1 MHCTVPAAAAFA
13 AIAISNP
20 HAFAGVVASYDVGT
34 GTSTST
40 IQVDFTNGNA
50 YQVTLRWDTAMNGFD
65 ALQAALPGVDFGF
78 GVGRFEEYANFGGE
92 SAAGRPFILNQPIV
106 ASGTAG
112 FSLSIQSALDRMAP
126 GFGGDGPETDIEAL
140 YQLVTGIG
148 FDADYE
154 YGNGDLWP
162 IENYWHYWTEVNG
175 QWEMAMFGASDRML
189 VDGSKDAWVFGSSDA
204 PQAVPA
210 PGAAEIGVV
219 CMWHRF
225 RRKRR

>member
-1 MHCTVPAAAAFA
+1 MHRTVSAAAAFA
-13 AIAISNP
+13 AIAISSS
-20 HAFAGVVASYDVGT
+20 HAFAGIVASYDVGT

-65 ALQAALPGVDFGF
+65 ALQAATSAITGAALAYDAYPFG
-78 GVGRFEEYANFGGE
+78 NF
-92 SAAGRPFILNQPIV
+92 
-106 ASGTAG
+106 
-112 FSLSIQSALDRMAP
+112 
-126 GFGGDGPETDIEAL
+126 
-140 YQLVTGIG
+140 VTGIG

-189 VDGSKDAWVFGSSDA
+189 VDGSKDAWVFGSSDV

>member
-34 GTSTST
+34 GASTST

-65 ALQAALPGVDFGF
+65 ALQAATSAITGAALAYDAYPFG
-78 GVGRFEEYANFGGE
+78 NF
-92 SAAGRPFILNQPIV
+92 
-106 ASGTAG
+106 
-112 FSLSIQSALDRMAP
+112 
-126 GFGGDGPETDIEAL
+126 
-140 YQLVTGIG
+140 VTGIG

-189 VDGSKDAWVFGSSDA
+189 ADGSKDAWVFGSSDV

-210 PGAAEIGVV
+210 PGAAEIGAV
-219 CMWHRF
+219 CMWHRI
-225 RRKRR
+225 RRRRR

>member
-1 MHCTVPAAAAFA
+1 MHRTVSAAAAFA
-13 AIAISNP
+13 AIAISSS
-20 HAFAGVVASYDVGT
+20 HAFAGIVASYDVGT
-34 GTSTST
+34 GASTST

-65 ALQAALPGVDFGF
+65 ALQAATSAITGAALAYDAYPFG
-78 GVGRFEEYANFGGE
+78 NF
-92 SAAGRPFILNQPIV
+92 
-106 ASGTAG
+106 
-112 FSLSIQSALDRMAP
+112 
-126 GFGGDGPETDIEAL
+126 
-140 YQLVTGIG
+140 VTGIG

-189 VDGSKDAWVFGSSDA
+189 VDGSKDAWVFGSSDV

-210 PGAAEIGVV
+210 PGATQIGVV

>member
-1 MHCTVPAAAAFA
+1 MHRTVSAAAAFA
-13 AIAISNP
+13 AIAISSS
-20 HAFAGVVASYDVGT
+20 HAFAGIVASYDVGT
-34 GTSTST
+34 GASTST

-65 ALQAALPGVDFGF
+65 ALQAATSAITGAALAYDAYPFG
-78 GVGRFEEYANFGGE
+78 NF
-92 SAAGRPFILNQPIV
+92 
-106 ASGTAG
+106 
-112 FSLSIQSALDRMAP
+112 
-126 GFGGDGPETDIEAL
+126 
-140 YQLVTGIG
+140 VTGIG

-189 VDGSKDAWVFGSSDA
+189 ADGSKDAWVFGSSDL

>member
-20 HAFAGVVASYDVGT
+20 HAFAGIVASYDVGT
-34 GTSTST
+34 GASTST

-65 ALQAALPGVDFGF
+65 ALQAATSAITGAALAYDAYPFG
-78 GVGRFEEYANFGGE
+78 NF
-92 SAAGRPFILNQPIV
+92 
-106 ASGTAG
+106 
-112 FSLSIQSALDRMAP
+112 
-126 GFGGDGPETDIEAL
+126 
-140 YQLVTGIG
+140 VTGIG

-189 VDGSKDAWVFGSSDA
+189 VDGSKDAWVFGSSDV

>member
-1 MHCTVPAAAAFA
+1 MHCTVSAAAAFA

-20 HAFAGVVASYDVGT
+20 HAFAGIVASYDVGT
-34 GTSTST
+34 GASTST

-65 ALQAALPGVDFGF
+65 ALQAATSAITGAALAYDAYPFG
-78 GVGRFEEYANFGGE
+78 NF
-92 SAAGRPFILNQPIV
+92 
-106 ASGTAG
+106 
-112 FSLSIQSALDRMAP
+112 
-126 GFGGDGPETDIEAL
+126 
-140 YQLVTGIG
+140 VTGIG

-189 VDGSKDAWVFGSSDA
+189 VDGSKDAWVFGSSDL

>member
-20 HAFAGVVASYDVGT
+20 HAFAGIVASYDVGT
-34 GTSTST
+34 GASTST

-65 ALQAALPGVDFGF
+65 ALQAATSAITGAALAYDAYPFG
-78 GVGRFEEYANFGGE
+78 NF
-92 SAAGRPFILNQPIV
+92 
-106 ASGTAG
+106 
-112 FSLSIQSALDRMAP
+112 
-126 GFGGDGPETDIEAL
+126 
-140 YQLVTGIG
+140 VTGIG

-189 VDGSKDAWVFGSSDA
+189 VDGSKDAWVFGSSDL

>member
-1 MHCTVPAAAAFA
+1 MHQTVSAAAAFA

-34 GTSTST
+34 GASTST

-65 ALQAALPGVDFGF
+65 ALQAATSAITGAALAYDAYPFG
-78 GVGRFEEYANFGGE
+78 NF
-92 SAAGRPFILNQPIV
+92 
-106 ASGTAG
+106 
-112 FSLSIQSALDRMAP
+112 
-126 GFGGDGPETDIEAL
+126 
-140 YQLVTGIG
+140 VTGIG

-189 VDGSKDAWVFGSSDA
+189 TDGSKDAWVFGSSDV

>member
-1 MHCTVPAAAAFA
+1 MHQTVSAAAAFA
-13 AIAISNP
+13 AIAISSS
-20 HAFAGVVASYDVGT
+20 HAFAGIVASYDVGT
-34 GTSTST
+34 GASTST

-50 YQVTLRWDTAMNGFD
+50 YQITLRWDTAMNGFD
-65 ALQAALPGVDFGF
+65 ALQAATSAITGAALAYDAYPFG
-78 GVGRFEEYANFGGE
+78 NF
-92 SAAGRPFILNQPIV
+92 
-106 ASGTAG
+106 
-112 FSLSIQSALDRMAP
+112 
-126 GFGGDGPETDIEAL
+126 
-140 YQLVTGIG
+140 VTGIG

-189 VDGSKDAWVFGSSDA
+189 ADGSKDAWVFGSSDV

>member
-20 HAFAGVVASYDVGT
+20 HAFAGIVASYDVGT
-34 GTSTST
+34 GASTST

-65 ALQAALPGVDFGF
+65 ALQAATSAITGAALAYDAYPFG
-78 GVGRFEEYANFGGE
+78 NF
-92 SAAGRPFILNQPIV
+92 
-106 ASGTAG
+106 
-112 FSLSIQSALDRMAP
+112 
-126 GFGGDGPETDIEAL
+126 
-140 YQLVTGIG
+140 VTGIG

-189 VDGSKDAWVFGSSDA
+189 VDGSKDAWVFGSSDV

-210 PGAAEIGVV
+210 PGAAQIGVV

>member
-1 MHCTVPAAAAFA
+1 VPAAAAFA

-34 GTSTST
+34 GASTST

-65 ALQAALPGVDFGF
+65 ALQAATSAITGAALAYDAYPFG
-78 GVGRFEEYANFGGE
+78 NF
-92 SAAGRPFILNQPIV
+92 
-106 ASGTAG
+106 
-112 FSLSIQSALDRMAP
+112 
-126 GFGGDGPETDIEAL
+126 
-140 YQLVTGIG
+140 VTGIG

-189 VDGSKDAWVFGSSDA
+189 VDGSKDAWVFGSSDV

-210 PGAAEIGVV
+210 PGAAQIGVV

>member
-1 MHCTVPAAAAFA
+1 MHRTVSAAAAFA

-34 GTSTST
+34 GASTST
-40 IQVDFTNGNA
+40 VQVDFTNGNA

-65 ALQAALPGVDFGF
+65 ALQAATSAIAGAALAYDAYPFG
-78 GVGRFEEYANFGGE
+78 NF
-92 SAAGRPFILNQPIV
+92 
-106 ASGTAG
+106 
-112 FSLSIQSALDRMAP
+112 
-126 GFGGDGPETDIEAL
+126 
-140 YQLVTGIG
+140 VTGIG

-189 VDGSKDAWVFGSSDA
+189 TDGSKDAWVFGSSDV

-210 PGAAEIGVV
+210 PGALLALVAV
-219 CMWHRF
+219 A
-225 RRKRR
+225 RRSRRR

>member
-1 MHCTVPAAAAFA
+1 MHRMQPAAVAAA
-13 AIAISNP
+13 LVLTSS
-20 HAFAGVVASYDVGT
+20 HAFAGIVATYDVGA

-40 IQVDFTNGNA
+40 IQVDFSNGNG
-50 YQVTLRWDTAMNGFD
+50 YVINLSWTEPMNGFE
-65 ALQAALPGVDFGF
+65 AMQAIAAAVPASQLQYDVYPFGSF
-78 GVGRFEEYANFGGE
+78 
-92 SAAGRPFILNQPIV
+92 
-106 ASGTAG
+106 
-112 FSLSIQSALDRMAP
+112 
-126 GFGGDGPETDIEAL
+126 
-140 YQLVTGIG
+140 VTGIG
-148 FDADYE
+148 LGSDFE

-204 PQAVPA
+204 PQTLPA

-225 RRKRR
+225 RRKRRASA

>member
-1 MHCTVPAAAAFA
+1 MHRTVSAAAAFA

-65 ALQAALPGVDFGF
+65 ALQAATSAITGAALAYDAYPFG
-78 GVGRFEEYANFGGE
+78 NF
-92 SAAGRPFILNQPIV
+92 
-106 ASGTAG
+106 
-112 FSLSIQSALDRMAP
+112 
-126 GFGGDGPETDIEAL
+126 
-140 YQLVTGIG
+140 VTGIG

-189 VDGSKDAWVFGSSDA
+189 VDGSKDAWVFGSSDL

>member
-34 GTSTST
+34 GASTST
-40 IQVDFTNGNA
+40 IQVEFTNGNA
-50 YQVTLRWDTAMNGFD
+50 YHVTLRWDTAMNGFD
-65 ALQAALPGVDFGF
+65 ALQAATSAITGAALAYDAYPFG
-78 GVGRFEEYANFGGE
+78 NF
-92 SAAGRPFILNQPIV
+92 
-106 ASGTAG
+106 
-112 FSLSIQSALDRMAP
+112 
-126 GFGGDGPETDIEAL
+126 
-140 YQLVTGIG
+140 VTGIG

-189 VDGSKDAWVFGSSDA
+189 VDGSKDAWVFGSSDL

-210 PGAAEIGVV
+210 PGAAQIGVV

>member
-1 MHCTVPAAAAFA
+1 MHRTVSAAAAFA
-13 AIAISNP
+13 AIAISSS
-20 HAFAGVVASYDVGT
+20 HAFAGIVASYDVGT
-34 GTSTST
+34 GASTST

-65 ALQAALPGVDFGF
+65 ALQSATSAITGAALAYDAYPFG
-78 GVGRFEEYANFGGE
+78 NF
-92 SAAGRPFILNQPIV
+92 
-106 ASGTAG
+106 
-112 FSLSIQSALDRMAP
+112 
-126 GFGGDGPETDIEAL
+126 
-140 YQLVTGIG
+140 VTGIG

-189 VDGSKDAWVFGSSDA
+189 TDGSKDAWVFGSSDL

>member
-13 AIAISNP
+13 AIAVSSS

-34 GTSTST
+34 GASTST

-50 YQVTLRWDTAMNGFD
+50 YQVTLRWDTAMDGFD
-65 ALQAALPGVDFGF
+65 ALQAATSAITGAALAYDAYPFG
-78 GVGRFEEYANFGGE
+78 NF
-92 SAAGRPFILNQPIV
+92 
-106 ASGTAG
+106 
-112 FSLSIQSALDRMAP
+112 
-126 GFGGDGPETDIEAL
+126 
-140 YQLVTGIG
+140 VTGIG
-148 FDADYE
+148 FAADYE

-189 VDGSKDAWVFGSSDA
+189 VDGSKDAWVFGSSDV

>member
-20 HAFAGVVASYDVGT
+20 HAFAGIVASYDVGT
-34 GTSTST
+34 GASTST

-65 ALQAALPGVDFGF
+65 ALQAATSAITGAALAYDAYPFG
-78 GVGRFEEYANFGGE
+78 NF
-92 SAAGRPFILNQPIV
+92 
-106 ASGTAG
+106 
-112 FSLSIQSALDRMAP
+112 
-126 GFGGDGPETDIEAL
+126 
-140 YQLVTGIG
+140 VTGIG

-189 VDGSKDAWVFGSSDA
+189 VDGSKDAWVFGSSDV
-204 PQAVPA
+204 PQAIPA

>member
-34 GTSTST
+34 GASTST

-65 ALQAALPGVDFGF
+65 ALQAATSAITGAALAYDAYPFG
-78 GVGRFEEYANFGGE
+78 NF
-92 SAAGRPFILNQPIV
+92 
-106 ASGTAG
+106 
-112 FSLSIQSALDRMAP
+112 
-126 GFGGDGPETDIEAL
+126 
-140 YQLVTGIG
+140 VTGIG

-189 VDGSKDAWVFGSSDA
+189 TDGSKDAWVFGSSDV

-210 PGAAEIGVV
+210 PGALLALVAV
-219 CMWHRF
+219 A
-225 RRKRR
+225 RRSRRR

>member
-20 HAFAGVVASYDVGT
+20 HAFAGIVASYDVGT
-34 GTSTST
+34 GASTST

-65 ALQAALPGVDFGF
+65 ALQAATSAITGAALAYDAYPFG
-78 GVGRFEEYANFGGE
+78 NF
-92 SAAGRPFILNQPIV
+92 
-106 ASGTAG
+106 
-112 FSLSIQSALDRMAP
+112 
-126 GFGGDGPETDIEAL
+126 
-140 YQLVTGIG
+140 VTGIG

-189 VDGSKDAWVFGSSDA
+189 TDGSKDAWVFGSSDV

-210 PGAAEIGVV
+210 PGALLALVAV
-219 CMWHRF
+219 A
-225 RRKRR
+225 RRSRRR

>member
-1 MHCTVPAAAAFA
+1 MHRTVSAAAAFA
-13 AIAISNP
+13 AIAISSS
-20 HAFAGVVASYDVGT
+20 HAFAGIVASYDVGT
-34 GTSTST
+34 GASTST

-65 ALQAALPGVDFGF
+65 ALQAATSAITGAALAYDAYPFG
-78 GVGRFEEYANFGGE
+78 NF
-92 SAAGRPFILNQPIV
+92 
-106 ASGTAG
+106 
-112 FSLSIQSALDRMAP
+112 
-126 GFGGDGPETDIEAL
+126 
-140 YQLVTGIG
+140 VTGIG

-189 VDGSKDAWVFGSSDA
+189 VDGSKDAWVFGSSDL

-210 PGAAEIGVV
+210 PGAAQIGVV

>member
-1 MHCTVPAAAAFA
+1 MHRTVSAAAAFA
-13 AIAISNP
+13 AIAISSS
-20 HAFAGVVASYDVGT
+20 HAFAGIVASYDVGT
-34 GTSTST
+34 GTSTSI

-65 ALQAALPGVDFGF
+65 ALQAATSAITGAALAYDAYPFG
-78 GVGRFEEYANFGGE
+78 NF
-92 SAAGRPFILNQPIV
+92 
-106 ASGTAG
+106 
-112 FSLSIQSALDRMAP
+112 
-126 GFGGDGPETDIEAL
+126 
-140 YQLVTGIG
+140 VTGIG

-162 IENYWHYWTEVNG
+162 MENYWHYWTEVNG

-189 VDGSKDAWVFGSSDA
+189 VDGSKDAWVFGSSDV

-210 PGAAEIGVV
+210 PGAAQIGVV

>member
-20 HAFAGVVASYDVGT
+20 HAFAGIVASYDVGT
-34 GTSTST
+34 GASTST

-65 ALQAALPGVDFGF
+65 ALQAATSAITGAALAYDAYPFG
-78 GVGRFEEYANFGGE
+78 NF
-92 SAAGRPFILNQPIV
+92 
-106 ASGTAG
+106 
-112 FSLSIQSALDRMAP
+112 
-126 GFGGDGPETDIEAL
+126 
-140 YQLVTGIG
+140 VTGIG

-189 VDGSKDAWVFGSSDA
+189 VDGSKDAWVFGSSDV

-210 PGAAEIGVV
+210 PGAAQIGVV
-219 CMWHRF
+219 CMWHRI

>member
-1 MHCTVPAAAAFA
+1 MHRTVSAAAAFA

-20 HAFAGVVASYDVGT
+20 HAFAGIVASYDVGT
-34 GTSTST
+34 GASTST

-65 ALQAALPGVDFGF
+65 ALQAATSAITGAALAYDAYPFG
-78 GVGRFEEYANFGGE
+78 NF
-92 SAAGRPFILNQPIV
+92 
-106 ASGTAG
+106 
-112 FSLSIQSALDRMAP
+112 
-126 GFGGDGPETDIEAL
+126 
-140 YQLVTGIG
+140 VTGIG

-189 VDGSKDAWVFGSSDA
+189 VDGSKDAWVFGSSDV

-210 PGAAEIGVV
+210 PGATQIGVV
-219 CMWHRF
+219 CMWHRI

>member
-1 MHCTVPAAAAFA
+1 MHQTVSAAAAFA
-13 AIAISNP
+13 AIAISSS
-20 HAFAGVVASYDVGT
+20 HAFAGIVASYDVGT
-34 GTSTST
+34 GASTST

-65 ALQAALPGVDFGF
+65 ALQAATSAITGAALAYDAYPFG
-78 GVGRFEEYANFGGE
+78 NF
-92 SAAGRPFILNQPIV
+92 
-106 ASGTAG
+106 
-112 FSLSIQSALDRMAP
+112 
-126 GFGGDGPETDIEAL
+126 
-140 YQLVTGIG
+140 VTGIG

-189 VDGSKDAWVFGSSDA
+189 VDGSKDAWVFGSSDL

>member
-1 MHCTVPAAAAFA
+1 MHRTVPAAAAFA

-34 GTSTST
+34 GASTST

-65 ALQAALPGVDFGF
+65 ALQAATSAITGAALAYDAYPFG
-78 GVGRFEEYANFGGE
+78 NF
-92 SAAGRPFILNQPIV
+92 
-106 ASGTAG
+106 
-112 FSLSIQSALDRMAP
+112 
-126 GFGGDGPETDIEAL
+126 
-140 YQLVTGIG
+140 VTGIG

-189 VDGSKDAWVFGSSDA
+189 VDGSKDAWVFGSSDL

-210 PGAAEIGVV
+210 PGAAQIGVV